1 MNLNEVIE
9 ALEKLANP
17 EKIQFKQAKFGILAN
32 NSLGI
37 YHKDLNELAK
47 KIAKNDALALQL
59 YETNIYEARILC
71 SKIFNPKNLTE
82 DLMDKWTSEFE
93 NWEVCDSFCMKLFA
107 KSKWAIPKILEWT
120 QREREFEKR
129 AGFTVMAAYCMA
141 DKKAENEVFTSFLPI
156 IEREADDNRI
166 YVKKAVNW
174 ALRSIGK
181 RNRDLQQIAIQWAKK
196 IAERDSKAAKWI
208 TSNALK
214 ELEKD
219 GVRISDY
226 PRKIYRK

>member
-1 MNLNEVIE
+1 
-9 ALEKLANP
+9 
-17 EKIQFKQAKFGILAN
+17 
-32 NSLGI
+32 
-37 YHKDLNELAK
+37 
-47 KIAKNDALALQL
+47 L